1 MRIFKHPI
9 LFGGLKHLRQ
19 VFWLSIMN
27 ILPVPGTLRW
37 IFAKWGGVNFISDNE
52 KKWFYIG
59 SNVRFD
65 RVYPGNIIIHNG
77 VHITHGVIVL
87 THCLDT
93 QNSDLSDIFWKE
105 NHITIMPRAFIGTN
119 TIVCADVTIGEGAVV
134 GAGSIVTKDIPP
146 YEIWA
151 GNPAR
156 FIKKRS

>member
-77 VHITHGVIVL
+77 VHI
-87 THCLDT
+87 
-93 QNSDLSDIFWKE
+93 
-105 NHITIMPRAFIGTN
+105 N
-119 TIVCADVTIGEGAVV
+119 T
-134 GAGSIVTKDIPP
+134 
-146 YEIWA
+146 
-151 GNPAR
+151 
-156 FIKKRS
+156 

>member
-77 VHITHGVIVL
+77 VHITHGVVFL
-87 THCLDT
+87 THCLDA
-93 QNSDLSDIFWKE
+93 QNSDCRIFSGKKIILRLCLGLSLEPIRLFVP
-105 NHITIMPRAFIGTN
+105 T
-119 TIVCADVTIGEGAVV
+119 
-134 GAGSIVTKDIPP
+134 
-146 YEIWA
+146 
-151 GNPAR
+151 
-156 FIKKRS
+156 

>member
-1 MRIFKHPI
+1 M
-9 LFGGLKHLRQ
+9 
-19 VFWLSIMN
+19 
-27 ILPVPGTLRW
+27 
-37 IFAKWGGVNFISDNE
+37 
-52 KKWFYIG
+52 
-59 SNVRFD
+59 
-65 RVYPGNIIIHNG
+65 
-77 VHITHGVIVL
+77 HGVIFL

-151 GNPAR
+151 GNPAQ
-156 FIKKRS
+156 FIKKRSCKQ